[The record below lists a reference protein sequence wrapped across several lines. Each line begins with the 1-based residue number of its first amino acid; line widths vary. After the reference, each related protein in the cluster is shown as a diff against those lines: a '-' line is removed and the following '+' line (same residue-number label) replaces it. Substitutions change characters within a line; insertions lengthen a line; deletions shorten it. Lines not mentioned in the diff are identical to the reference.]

1 MSGLPFSKL
10 FRVLGGAEAL
20 AERINALM
28 DKCDAQEAQRPLTR
42 SVIYAWS
49 PSSFPMI
56 WRTWVFVAALDAGL
70 TEDQAIA
77 LCPELKPASAL
88 ANFITWR
95 KNQPRVP
102 EAAE

>member
-28 DKCDAQEAQRPLTR
+28 DKCDVQDAQRPLTR

-70 TEDQAIA
+70 RKDQAIA
-77 LCPELKPASAL
+77 LCPELKPAAGLVELIS
-88 ANFITWR
+88 WR
-95 KNQPRVP
+95 LGVP